1 MTPAPRPTL
10 VTTRLSDGLEA
21 AIARAIAS
29 GDPSQAYARDVIT
42 QAAAARPSEALQASK
57 RLKAAFPDADCT
69 NRGGEWWQ
77 RVREAKADLEA
88 DVDDTPSGLI
98 YNDKGQP
105 IPGYEN
111 AWVYISTSDDWKGV
125 LGYNE
130 FSGSHEILKPP
141 PPPCLG
147 VPGEE
152 IKDHLDVA
160 ATRWLERRSG
170 KIFHKDIV
178 ASVLDAVSRDNAF
191 HPVRDRLR
199 SLPAHDGVPRL
210 NNWLYDYAGVSRGSD
225 VAPNTYASW
234 AGRKYLISAVAR
246 IMQPGCQ
253 ADHVLVLEG
262 KTGIGKSTLCRTLSM
277 GWFDDHLDEMHSK
290 DAMMKIR
297 GVWMVEL
304 KELDVVL
311 RSERNAETTVKSFI
325 DRRHDRYRAVYGR
338 REETTPRQCVFI
350 GTTERSDWLRA
361 ETGRRW
367 WPVKC
372 GEIDIPAL
380 TRDLDQLW
388 AEAVAAYD
396 AGELWYPTGAE
407 EIAEATTEQRARHD
421 EDPWTSIVLER
432 SEMLA
437 AQDGWFTSQSVM
449 ERLNIPVTQQD
460 TRAKNRIDSILRFH
474 GWGKRQNWSAAYR
487 GAWGWIKPE
496 G

>member
-1 MTPAPRPTL
+1 MTAPLAL
-10 VTTRLSDGLEA
+10 VPTRLSDGLEA
-21 AIARAIAS
+21 ALQRAIAS
-29 GDPSQAYARDVIT
+29 KDPSQAYARDVIQ
-42 QAAAARPSEALQASK
+42 QAAAARTSEALAASK
-57 RLKAAFPDADCT
+57 RLKAAFPDVDCT
-69 NRGGEWWQ
+69 NRGGQWWTL
-77 RVREAKADLEA
+77 VREARADLNAEI
-88 DVDDTPSGLI
+88 DDTPSGLI
-98 YNDKGQP
+98 CNDKGQP
-105 IPGYEN
+105 IVGYEN
-111 AWVYISTSDDWKGV
+111 AVVYLSTSPDWEGV

-147 VPGEE
+147 HPGEE
-152 IKDHLDVA
+152 IKDHLDVG
-160 ATRWLERRSG
+160 ATRWLERKSG
-170 KIFHKDIV
+170 KAFHKDVV
-178 ASVLDAVSRDNAF
+178 ASALDAISRENGF

-199 SLPAHDGVPRL
+199 SLPSWDRVPRL
-210 NNWLYDYAGVSRGSD
+210 NHWLYDYAGVDRGSD
-225 VAPNTYASW
+225 EKPNTYAAW

-262 KTGIGKSTLCRTLSM
+262 NTGIGKSTLCRTLSM
-277 GWFDDHLDEMHSK
+277 GWFDDHLDDMHSK
-290 DAMMKIR
+290 DAMMKVR

-372 GEIDIPAL
+372 GVIDIPGL
-380 TRDLDQLW
+380 VRDLDQLW

-396 AGELWYPTGAE
+396 SGELWYPTGAE
-407 EIAEATTEQRARHD
+407 EIAEATLEQSARHD
-421 EDPWTSIVLER
+421 EDVLTQPALDKAED
-432 SEMLA
+432 LA
-437 AQDGWFTSQSVM
+437 LNEGWFTTHMVLHAM
-449 ERLNIPVTQQD
+449 LVPLAQQPGL
-460 TRAKNRIDSILRFH
+460 KQRIDTILRRA
-474 GWGKRQNWSAAYR
+474 GYIKRQGSKKPAR
-487 GAWGWIKPE
+487 GTYGWVKADYTD
-496 G
+496 